1 MGGIIKELESQL
13 TCAAHLP
20 GELGFFLSVIKNKKN
35 NMEFTPG
42 EDFDNEVKKLEQ
54 WLAQDQQPTQHI
66 DMSDDLW
73 LLAPFELISLI
84 KEKDEHIGL
93 LMDQIQWHEDF
104 LDCLDRIEGRTPED
118 DEPHNEEESG
128 DE

>member
-1 MGGIIKELESQL
+1 
-13 TCAAHLP
+13 
-20 GELGFFLSVIKNKKN
+20 
-35 NMEFTPG
+35 
-42 EDFDNEVKKLEQ
+42 
-54 WLAQDQQPTQHI
+54 
-66 DMSDDLW
+66 MSDDLW

-104 LDCLDRIEGRTPED
+104 LDAIDRMEGRTPED

-128 DE
+128 EE